1 MAWPNWDPNLGVM
14 AGFPE
19 ALVSGVF
26 IIIIININI
35 KIILIL
41 LIICRGSIFHFFGL
55 KDNKSGYIQGYNR
68 SMIADDDWRR

>member
-26 IIIIININI
+26 IIIIIININI
-35 KIILIL
+35 KILLIL
-41 LIICRGSIFHFFGL
+41 LIICRGSIFHFL
-55 KDNKSGYIQGYNR
+55 V
-68 SMIADDDWRR
+68 